1 MSLFKLNLKH
11 YRKYICTEHATN
23 STVFILL
30 QCEVSG
36 YNIND
41 YHMSWVRQAP
51 GAETIE
57 WLAAYR
63 PDTTHISESFKD
75 RVTPSTSGS
84 TAQLRI
90 NKLSSSDTATFYCTR
105 HIEEVLCRQCVKSA
119 EKGLQNSVNY
129 PGTIL
134 SRKTT
139 HIHKLASDGS
149 IPRVTRKGKKT
160 CLDLFSLSVV
170 QSVQSEPVVI
180 KPGGSHKLSCTAS
193 SLTLSYNDTIWEK
206 TKNYDWYR

>member
-1 MSLFKLNLKH
+1 MASLYELYGILLFISGSAAEILLSQKASEIANVG
-11 YRKYICTEHATN
+11 T
-23 STVFILL
+23 SILL

-41 YHMSWVRQAP
+41 HHMHWVRQAP
-51 GAETIE
+51 GPGTIE

-63 PDTTHISESFKD
+63 SDTTYISESFKE

-90 NKLSSSDTATFYCTR
+90 SKLSSSDTATYYCAT
-105 HIEEVLCRQCVKSA
+105 HIEEALCRQCVKSA

-139 HIHKLASDGS
+139 HIHK
-149 IPRVTRKGKKT
+149 RKTSVRWQHARGYMGRQKNMPGKLK
-160 CLDLFSLSVV
+160 S
-170 QSVQSEPVVI
+170 
-180 KPGGSHKLSCTAS
+180 
-193 SLTLSYNDTIWEK
+193 
-206 TKNYDWYR
+206 